1 MDRRF
6 LDIAIKQLDWER
18 YRRGY
23 GNDAEVVTLKYRLRE
38 IDKNGH
44 PVELTESEVAI
55 LQNSTK
61 HSIRHIL
68 NYDYQLPN
76 AEELRDVKKEEFKKL
91 TKWGQEFAKKKGLK
105 EKDLKK

>member
-76 AEELRDVKKEEFKKL
+76 AEELRDEALNPLYEFIL
-91 TKWGQEFAKKKGLK
+91 ELNTQEATN
-105 EKDLKK
+105 ESQS